1 MDPRDP
7 CVGCYVQGR
16 GREVRISECQ
26 FNLIG
31 VHPCRGAEEPC
42 REATV
47 ICTNYTPVRGED
59 RQGKIY
65 GRVCGM
71 KMICDRGGETEK
83 RGIMGCFENTA
94 AGVVHR

>member
-7 CVGCYVQGR
+7 GVGWNMQGR

-31 VHPCRGAEEPC
+31 VHPCRGAGEPR

-47 ICTNYTPVRGED
+47 ICTNYTPE
-59 RQGKIY
+59 
-65 GRVCGM
+65 
-71 KMICDRGGETEK
+71 
-83 RGIMGCFENTA
+83 
-94 AGVVHR
+94 

>member
-7 CVGCYVQGR
+7 GVGWRMQGR

-31 VHPCRGAEEPC
+31 VHPCRGAGEPC
-42 REATV
+42 GEATV

-59 RQGKIY
+59 RQGEIY

-71 KMICDRGGETEK
+71 
-83 RGIMGCFENTA
+83 
-94 AGVVHR
+94 

>member
-1 MDPRDP
+1 MGSRGEEEEGGEDPGDP
-7 CVGCYVQGR
+7 CVGWDMLKKG
-16 GREVRISECQ
+16 GSREVRISECQ

-31 VHPCRGAEEPC
+31 VHPCRGAGEAC

-65 GRVCGM
+65 GRVRGM
-71 KMICDRGGETEK
+71 
-83 RGIMGCFENTA
+83 
-94 AGVVHR
+94 